1 MTRVLLRLRSIAYFS
16 RLVRSALVRLLARR
30 RRRLGAARIACFPG
44 DDIGDHVIAHGWYED
59 LLLRAI
65 FDHFLAADADAF
77 RSGAVL
83 DVGANIGNH
92 SLWLA
97 RRFAKVYAFE
107 PNPVCI
113 KLFEA
118 NMLMNKVDNVRLFP
132 LGLGNSAAPMT
143 FHANLEGNLGRSG
156 VTQNLAATASRSFP
170 VEMDRGDR
178 ILAREVPA
186 PLPVLLVKLDI
197 EGHEIQALAGLQ
209 DTLRQHQP
217 LVLFETHHAGGA
229 GGSDAIVD
237 LLGQWGYGHFYVLE
251 PNASPYRNRLA
262 KLAYRLTRGWNLA
275 VRAVARPDDRSHG
288 LVIASV
294 RPRCAC

>member
-1 MTRVLLRLRSIAYFS
+1 MTRALLHLRPFTYFS
-16 RLVRSALVRLLARR
+16 RLARSALVRLLARH

-65 FDHFLAADADAF
+65 FDQFLAADADAF
-77 RSGAVL
+77 RSGAAL

-92 SLWLA
+92 SLWLS
-97 RRFAKVYAFE
+97 RRFAQVYAFE

-118 NMLMNKVDNVRLFP
+118 NMLMNQVDNVRLFP
-132 LGLGNSAAPMT
+132 LGLSDGSTQML
-143 FHANLEGNLGRSG
+143 FHADLESNLGRSG
-156 VTQNLAATASRSFP
+156 VTQALAATATRSFP
-170 VEMDRGDR
+170 VHLDRGDHV
-178 ILAREVPA
+178 LAGEIPA
-186 PLPVLLVKLDI
+186 QLPVLLVKLDI

-209 DTLRQHQP
+209 ETLLRHQP
-217 LVLFETHHAGGA
+217 LVLFETHRAGGA

-237 LLGQWGYGHFYVLE
+237 LLGQWGYAHFHVLE
-251 PNASPYRNRLA
+251 ANASPYRNRLA
-262 KLAYRLTRGWNLA
+262 KLVYRLTRGWNLT
-275 VRAVARPDDRSHG
+275 VRAVARPDDRSHA

>member
-1 MTRVLLRLRSIAYFS
+1 MTRVLVQLKPVAYLS
-16 RLVRSALVRLLARR
+16 RLTRSALVRLLARR
-30 RRRLGAARIACFPG
+30 RRRQGAARIACFPG

-59 LLLRAI
+59 VLLRAI

-77 RSGAVL
+77 RSGAAL

-92 SLWLA
+92 SLWLS
-97 RRFAKVYAFE
+97 RRFAQVYAFE

-118 NMLMNKVDNVRLFP
+118 NMLMNQVDNVRLFA
-132 LGLGNSAAPMT
+132 LGLSDTSAPMT

-156 VTQNLAATASRSFP
+156 VTQTLAATATRSFP
-170 VEMDRGDR
+170 VQLERGDDVLDGE
-178 ILAREVPA
+178 IPA
-186 PLPVLLVKLDI
+186 QLPLLLVKLDI
-197 EGHEIQALAGLQ
+197 EGHEMQALAGLQ
-209 DTLRQHQP
+209 ETLLRHQP
-217 LVLFETHHAGGA
+217 LVLFESHHAGGA

-251 PNASPYRNRLA
+251 ANASPYRNRLA
-262 KLAYRLTRGWNLA
+262 KLAYRLVRGWNLA
-275 VRAVARPDDRSHG
+275 VRAVARPDDRSHA

-294 RPRCAC
+294 RPQCAC